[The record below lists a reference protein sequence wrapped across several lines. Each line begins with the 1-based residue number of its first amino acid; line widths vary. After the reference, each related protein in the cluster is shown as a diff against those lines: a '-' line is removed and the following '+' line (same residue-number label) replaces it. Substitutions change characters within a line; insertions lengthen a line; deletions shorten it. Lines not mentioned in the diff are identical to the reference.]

1 MRISSAAYLLKQGI
15 RNVWNNGILSFAL
28 FCILTISMLMFGF
41 TVIISANITSMIS
54 DIETKNEVIIFLT
67 DDADDAYIEELG
79 EKLKSTPNI
88 SQVSFYSKEEAFTDI
103 KKDMADA
110 EDIFSYLGEE
120 SPLPD
125 AYRIRINDIG
135 EMSSTL
141 MAINGFEHIEKVKAP
156 YDFVNVLTGLKTIT
170 TMLSVCILIAL
181 IIVSSVMIINSTR
194 ASVDARKKEIY
205 IQRYVGAT
213 SNFIKVPFF
222 IEGITIGILAGVLAT
237 VLTWLIYD
245 GITELLSTE
254 TTLIAAMGTG
264 GFIPAEKFIWYVAAA
279 YVIAGAA
286 ICSFGT
292 IISMRKHAKI

>member
-41 TVIISANITSMIS
+41 TVIVSANISSMIS

-79 EKLKSTPNI
+79 EKLKSTPNV
-88 SQVSFYSKEEAFTDI
+88 SQVTFYSKEEAFSDI

-125 AYRIRINDIG
+125 AYRIRITDIS

-141 MAINGFEHIEKVKAP
+141 MAINSFKHIEKVKAP

-170 TMLSVCILIAL
+170 TVLSVCILIAL
-181 IIVSSVMIINSTR
+181 IIVSSVMIINCTR

-213 SNFIKVPFF
+213 STFIKIPFF
-222 IEGITIGILAGVLAT
+222 IEGITIGIFAGVLAT

-245 GITELLSTE
+245 GVTELLSTE
-254 TTLIAAMGTG
+254 TTLIAAIGTG
-264 GFIPAEKFIWYVAAA
+264 GFIPAERFIWYVAAA
-279 YVIAGAA
+279 YVIAGAV

-292 IISMRKHAKI
+292 VISMRKHAKI